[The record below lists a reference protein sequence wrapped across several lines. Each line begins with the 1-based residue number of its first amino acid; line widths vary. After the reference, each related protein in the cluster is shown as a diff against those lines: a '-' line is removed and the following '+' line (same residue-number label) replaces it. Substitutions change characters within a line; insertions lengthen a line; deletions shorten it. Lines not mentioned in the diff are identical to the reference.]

1 MSPSIDKTLRN
12 AKNFL
17 KAGKQAEAEAL
28 YKAILS
34 QFPKNKKAIQGYQ
47 SLKSGITAHAPPS
60 SEPTQ
65 EQIQDLLRRYHGGQ
79 FSHLIEIA
87 TKLSHQY
94 PNWVLI
100 FNILGMTNASLHRSE
115 AAITNFQKAINVK
128 PDYAE
133 SHYNLGTALQALG
146 KIDAAINSF
155 QRAIEIKPDHFE
167 SYNNMG
173 NALKSKG
180 ALGAAIKSFKTVLKI
195 EPDHA
200 EAYYNMGAALQLNDQ
215 LDDAITCYQRTLQ
228 IQPDHAEAYNNLG
241 NTLKDKGAWT
251 HAIENYKNVLRI
263 KPDYAE
269 AHCNMG
275 LAQKGNGDLVSAIQ
289 SYGKALE
296 IKPDYAEAHRNL
308 SLVKT
313 YGTNDPQISDMKALY
328 SNNSIGEEQRCHLC
342 FALAKAHR
350 DIENLKQSF
359 AYLKEGNELR
369 KKLLSYDIAKDKK
382 LFADIKK
389 RQVLTLEEGPRGL
402 QTGCE
407 VTPIFILGMPRSGT
421 TLIEQIISC
430 HSDVTGA
437 GELEVVRRLAVDL
450 PSSKSSDFRDHY
462 LEKVGPLA
470 LGNRFVTDKMPHNF
484 LHIDLICRALP
495 EAKIIHVKRDPAAI
509 CWSNYQHY
517 FPSQELA
524 YACDL
529 EDVVNYYQMYDD
541 LMQFWYD
548 NYGDRIYQL
557 DYDQLTVDQE
567 AETIKLIHHIGL
579 EWQTA
584 CLSPHKNMRG
594 VHTAS
599 QQQVRQKVY
608 TGSSAHWR
616 KFEPFLQGA
625 FDRLS

>member
-1 MSPSIDKTLRN
+1 
-12 AKNFL
+12 
-17 KAGKQAEAEAL
+17 
-28 YKAILS
+28 
-34 QFPKNKKAIQGYQ
+34 
-47 SLKSGITAHAPPS
+47 
-60 SEPTQ
+60 
-65 EQIQDLLRRYHGGQ
+65 
-79 FSHLIEIA
+79 
-87 TKLSHQY
+87 
-94 PNWVLI
+94 
-100 FNILGMTNASLHRSE
+100 
-115 AAITNFQKAINVK
+115 
-128 PDYAE
+128 
-133 SHYNLGTALQALG
+133 
-146 KIDAAINSF
+146 
-155 QRAIEIKPDHFE
+155 
-167 SYNNMG
+167 
-173 NALKSKG
+173 
-180 ALGAAIKSFKTVLKI
+180 
-195 EPDHA
+195 
-200 EAYYNMGAALQLNDQ
+200 
-215 LDDAITCYQRTLQ
+215 
-228 IQPDHAEAYNNLG
+228 
-241 NTLKDKGAWT
+241 
-251 HAIENYKNVLRI
+251 
-263 KPDYAE
+263 
-269 AHCNMG
+269 
-275 LAQKGNGDLVSAIQ
+275 
-289 SYGKALE
+289 
-296 IKPDYAEAHRNL
+296 
-308 SLVKT
+308 
-313 YGTNDPQISDMKALY
+313 
-328 SNNSIGEEQRCHLC
+328 
-342 FALAKAHR
+342 
-350 DIENLKQSF
+350 
-359 AYLKEGNELR
+359 
-369 KKLLSYDIAKDKK
+369 
-382 LFADIKK
+382 
-389 RQVLTLEEGPRGL
+389 
-402 QTGCE
+402 
-407 VTPIFILGMPRSGT
+407 MPRSGT

-462 LEKVGPLA
+462 FEKVGPLA

-529 EDVVNYYQMYDD
+529 EDIVNYYQMYDD

-579 EWQTA
+579 EWQNA